1 MEESH
6 TDYYGSL
13 ECLPLAP
20 LRKKPPPYA
29 SRRQQEARRGS
40 YLKGILSSSTGDLT
54 QAGNKTRVVN
64 KSPGKD
70 ARGRTKDRGDSG
82 LPPVCGEERG
92 ASGDVSSASGDATH
106 VLSQHRCQGSVL
118 YGSEGRKC
126 SDDTDYHISKPVRE
140 EYTRKYSNGG
150 TEQHLKSTENS
161 RDWHAIE
168 NKATEK
174 HRHLDHKMQRERER
188 AEEQNI
194 EKKGRERQRDTGLRT
209 ERGRSRLDR
218 EGTGNK
224 ATERHR
230 NQRGKEATEN
240 RDREKYRDLNSRER
254 ETPEQDNK
262 TTDTHTNTNP
272 KFTRERAKSEG
283 NLSDSESLEREGT
296 QMNTNSLKN
305 YRQLAAIPDHTFV
318 KWSRSKSLDDVTLN
332 DGVDGDEGRC
342 HVSSSGKVEYRKVDV
357 CEYSDDGMKVRPALS
372 VGKEGGVDRRGH
384 AWSVGK
390 MDVDAR
396 NGGNGR
402 SYASLSSVGKG
413 MGVDGKNYPSSSI
426 VAKKVDVNGRNC
438 ALSVDKVDVDG
449 RSGPSLVEKVDYRK
463 VSVYAEEKP
472 HSTTSSPTSLS
483 SPLSSVTY
491 SPKDNEEGAKVAAIT
506 DEEAGVF
513 VATPIFLE
521 GGSSSSSAS
530 PSPSP
535 SPPPLLLQ
543 GSDVSRNKLDS
554 TDTKGREEE
563 EEGKAALSTLRR
575 EILHLTRL
583 KEEIEQN
590 LLRSQSV
597 LKKEVTGLRQEHGA
611 LAATV
616 EERERQLHSQQAEIQ
631 DLKGTIKQLQALVF
645 TSDTETRLQRQASDL
660 QELLRE
666 EKRHHLEETTQLRR
680 EVKLLSSQ
688 LREKD
693 HQLEK
698 YRSSPSLASW
708 SGDGV
713 MGRPTKEWKTS
724 LPDVRGGKEV
734 LALGAPVAER
744 RKSFS
749 GVSDSSGDGP
759 ASWAGSLEHSTARSS
774 DDVFEASYIAPVR
787 SYTSAESC
795 RISERPQVA
804 PGRSNISVKSSRIS
818 EQPPTDASMSKH
830 TPVGSDMIVRS
841 SRKSERSPT
850 GPSRSHLL
858 SLRDTM
864 PGDTQSGD
872 EQGRGL
878 VKTTLYVELHD
889 YSKSGAVKE
898 VPRGSHRS
906 GSDDSPSSET
916 PGHIKTRGHTEE
928 GQRGKYLSRG
938 GLEEDQREK
947 YRSDD
952 NRPFS
957 KIPASVKTRGGSEMR
972 PSDRTRADVHNKFPT
987 KTQPVVTKP
996 SQPSTVSLRPSRPS
1010 ASPPSPPQVT
1020 REAGGNLTSPA
1031 RQEPPISRV
1040 SGAQDSRP
1048 KQKALEDTSEGL
1060 GSSWQDPRG
1069 SRGVVSVRTSW
1080 MYKPV
1085 TGEATGRGGGGGGG
1099 RGGASGGKRDVDVFR
1114 GEKKGVDACR
1124 EERAGAQSGVSVG
1137 EAGRGTPGT
1146 SYISAT
1152 LQCLFTVPLLREFFR
1167 GEFWQL
1173 RVQSEVVQAVADTFL
1188 AMESGTGEGRAVGR
1202 LHEAVGRRDKVFR
1215 LHQDPPAADLLSSLL
1230 AWLHHDL
1237 ELQAHPQ
1244 MSSVVSRLFH
1254 GLRESLIV
1262 CPRQGILS
1270 SALESFNFVTL
1281 SVPGEGAWSLQEL
1294 LGQRFRPQDMA
1305 WECQPCRGRHP
1316 CSHKIHMLRPPQV
1329 LVLFLRSPPDVATRV
1344 LFPDAGLSLAL
1355 HHQDTA
1361 AARSPEYQLVGVVN
1375 RQGGEGSSLYSAY
1388 CRRLEDGHWGLWRE
1402 GQVAA
1407 VSRKEVLSKKGAH
1420 LLFYLQCQ
1428 QDKGQSA
1435 THRATR
1441 GQVMGTRRAV
1451 GLSTCV

>member
-1 MEESH
+1 MKLVLAASALRDKLVFRTCTRVSCLGGAPPDLPRHPSHPSFLPCRLLHRVAGHLKVPGKEKHREEGRLRLYCSSPWLLCPLCAYPAWYWRLYSAGRGGRGANTHAAARMTERGAGGEQESH

-150 TEQHLKSTENS
+150 TEQHLKNTENS

-194 EKKGRERQRDTGLRT
+194 EKK
-209 ERGRSRLDR
+209 
-218 EGTGNK
+218 
-224 ATERHR
+224 
-230 NQRGKEATEN
+230 
-240 RDREKYRDLNSRER
+240 
-254 ETPEQDNK
+254 
-262 TTDTHTNTNP
+262 
-272 KFTRERAKSEG
+272 
-283 NLSDSESLEREGT
+283 
-296 QMNTNSLKN
+296 
-305 YRQLAAIPDHTFV
+305 
-318 KWSRSKSLDDVTLN
+318 
-332 DGVDGDEGRC
+332 
-342 HVSSSGKVEYRKVDV
+342 
-357 CEYSDDGMKVRPALS
+357 
-372 VGKEGGVDRRGH
+372 
-384 AWSVGK
+384 
-390 MDVDAR
+390 
-396 NGGNGR
+396 
-402 SYASLSSVGKG
+402 
-413 MGVDGKNYPSSSI
+413 
-426 VAKKVDVNGRNC
+426 AKKVDVNGRNC

-1069 SRGVVSVRTSW
+1069 SRGVVDVRTSW

-1085 TGEATGRGGGGGGG
+1085 TGEATGRG
-1099 RGGASGGKRDVDVFR
+1099 
-1114 GEKKGVDACR
+1114 
-1124 EERAGAQSGVSVG
+1124 EE
-1137 EAGRGTPGT
+1137 E
-1146 SYISAT
+1146 
-1152 LQCLFTVPLLREFFR
+1152 E
-1167 GEFWQL
+1167 E
-1173 RVQSEVVQAVADTFL
+1173 E
-1188 AMESGTGEGRAVGR
+1188 EE
-1202 LHEAVGRRDKVFR
+1202 E
-1215 LHQDPPAADLLSSLL
+1215 HQ
-1230 AWLHHDL
+1230 
-1237 ELQAHPQ
+1237 E
-1244 MSSVVSRLFH
+1244 
-1254 GLRESLIV
+1254 E
-1262 CPRQGILS
+1262 
-1270 SALESFNFVTL
+1270 
-1281 SVPGEGAWSLQEL
+1281 
-1294 LGQRFRPQDMA
+1294 
-1305 WECQPCRGRHP
+1305 
-1316 CSHKIHMLRPPQV
+1316 
-1329 LVLFLRSPPDVATRV
+1329 
-1344 LFPDAGLSLAL
+1344 
-1355 HHQDTA
+1355 
-1361 AARSPEYQLVGVVN
+1361 
-1375 RQGGEGSSLYSAY
+1375 
-1388 CRRLEDGHWGLWRE
+1388 
-1402 GQVAA
+1402 
-1407 VSRKEVLSKKGAH
+1407 
-1420 LLFYLQCQ
+1420 
-1428 QDKGQSA
+1428 
-1435 THRATR
+1435 
-1441 GQVMGTRRAV
+1441 
-1451 GLSTCV
+1451 